1 VIRDVFRISTYQS
14 TLIESNRPSTPP
26 SSSQNC
32 TAPHCRPVTLM
43 KGWQRETGVV
53 FPSRGS
59 SLMKSMRATTAAPE
73 QVLQAPA
80 LAMIAPVLSAPTL
93 QSLKERAL
101 ADPDLL

>member
-1 VIRDVFRISTYQS
+1 
-14 TLIESNRPSTPP
+14 
-26 SSSQNC
+26 
-32 TAPHCRPVTLM
+32 
-43 KGWQRETGVV
+43 
-53 FPSRGS
+53 
-59 SLMKSMRATTAAPE
+59 MKSMRATTAAPE